1 MIAELFEPFQD
12 LELNRKIAYHLGK
25 IEKGVARELFNSVGD
40 SLEDMRNT
48 MPLVASLNDRISFLI

>member
-25 IEKGVARELFNSVGD
+25 IEKGVAENYLI
-40 SLEDMRNT
+40 L
-48 MPLVASLNDRISFLI
+48 LVIRWRICEIPCHWLQA